1 MPPILELPSIDYVE
15 LYQRG
20 VDVTINGNL
29 TGDHNHSLQS
39 PNNNNNNDNAQI
51 NSLSSL
57 SSSWSSCDNL
67 DIEQAQSMELKTV
80 CSEQQIRSIDTSN
93 NIVICNVKPVE
104 TQDATDKNNNKNNN
118 ATVLVLPKAQG
129 KLRNDWSYHEPL
141 SRFAKAIDEHQS
153 NCSLPVATYH
163 IDNQFG
169 IGSHIALW
177 SQAICNSMEQ
187 NVRLRTYNP
196 IWLWLDQT
204 FCSPDVAAN
213 KSPLL
218 CYMPGAEF
226 RCGCD
231 EVPPNVNI
239 SDPRDKKHNQCSLL
253 KKRGNDILREFR
265 AATTEFLFQR
275 ISPLVIREAERQVG
289 LLFGPQG
296 APDDLITVHIRW
308 GDKFWEMPNRTL
320 VAVKGYMDAVSVLLH
335 ETYGHNRTASI
346 YLATEDPRAY
356 LEFQAAT
363 PTGWKVYYDLT
374 VEELNPFRPPKG
386 NRASHMAKNSK
397 GRAGLAGFAS
407 LLVAMEAK
415 LFVLTTTSNWS
426 RLMDHLRRNVINP
439 RCNNCTKM
447 IDLVSGVW

>member
-1 MPPILELPSIDYVE
+1 MPSIVDLPSIDYLD

-20 VDVTINGNL
+20 VGVTLKGNI
-29 TGDHNHSLQS
+29 TADQQHSAQA
-39 PNNNNNNDNAQI
+39 PNNNNDNSSPQI
-51 NSLSSL
+51 HSSS

-67 DIEQAQSMELKTV
+67 DIERAQSMELQTG
-80 CSEQQIRSIDTSN
+80 CSEQQLQSIDTSN
-93 NIVICNVKPVE
+93 SIVICNVKPVKQKGV
-104 TQDATDKNNNKNNN
+104 TDANKNINNKN
-118 ATVLVLPKAQG
+118 ATILVLPQARG
-129 KLRNDWSYHEPL
+129 RLRLDWSYHPPL
-141 SRFAKAIDEHQS
+141 SRFATAIDAHQS

-177 SQAICNSMEQ
+177 SQAMCNSMEQ
-187 NVRLRTYNP
+187 KVRLRTYNP

-204 FCSPDVAAN
+204 FCHATVAAD

-218 CYMPGAEF
+218 CYMPAAEF

-253 KKRGNDILREFR
+253 KNRGKDLLREFR

-296 APDDLITVHIRW
+296 APHDLITVHIRW

-320 VAVKGYMDAVSVLLH
+320 VAVQGYMDAVSILLH
-335 ETYGHNRTASI
+335 ETNGHNRTANI

-363 PTGWKVYYDLT
+363 PAGWNVFYDLT
-374 VEELNPFRPPKG
+374 VEELNPFRPNKG

-426 RLMDHLRRNVINP
+426 RLMDHLRKNVINP